1 MPVYEVDPYFLGLLT
16 KAGFNEDKARKV
28 YSSVLTNIKE
38 SILNSDPLEIAGLGT
53 FGQIEGANRQYFH
66 TAPVFQALM
75 ENLWVHSDRLTNKEI
90 LNIIYKTFSTNG
102 EIEIEATFQQLLA
115 NIVTEAAIEQA
126 ATMEATALSPEA
138 DLTGASLSDT
148 IIYKLPVQP
157 ISQEPATPPQEE
169 VIAPVATEVTEV
181 SEVVNIPR
189 DPLYSE
195 DSPTLLVRPDPIT
208 SETIEFEAQEE
219 TNTNRQTPDVAQP
232 LPEVTGS
239 TPLLIEAETIEPTIK
254 NATEVEADPNNVES
268 STTLENS
275 ITEELPAYETPQAPE
290 FETHYNLGIAY
301 TEMALYEMALQE
313 LEIAVVLVDA
323 HDDSQRSR
331 FMHCCNLLGQCYGA
345 LRKYAEAEKWL
356 INGLSSPK
364 YTESEY
370 KALRYDLG
378 LIYEAMGRVDKATE
392 AFLDVYA
399 LDINFRRVAQRLK
412 ALQTRYIKKSRGER
426 RVKLIPVIIRGRTIE
441 GERFEEEALIVNIS
455 RQGAG
460 LRSSRKLQ
468 SNSFI
473 ELRFPEAQRVKVAK
487 VVWCTPVNSPAGGY
501 QAGIM
506 IYNKPPKQS
515 S

>member
-1 MPVYEVDPYFLGLLT
+1 MPVYEIDPYFLGLLT

-53 FGQIEGANRQYFH
+53 FDQIEGAKRQYFH

-75 ENLWVHSDRLTNKEI
+75 ENLWQHSDRLTNKEI
-90 LNIIYKTFSTNG
+90 LNVIYKTFSTNG
-102 EIEIEATFQQLLA
+102 QIEIEATFQQLLA
-115 NIVTEAAIEQA
+115 NMAIEQA
-126 ATMEATALSPEA
+126 ATREATTLSTETNIA
-138 DLTGASLSDT
+138 DASLANT
-148 IIYKLPVQP
+148 VIYRLPSQS
-157 ISQEPATPPQEE
+157 ISQEHLPALQEKIT
-169 VIAPVATEVTEV
+169 VPEVTEV
-181 SEVVNIPR
+181 ANI
-189 DPLYSE
+189 
-195 DSPTLLVRPDPIT
+195 SPTLLIPPDPIT
-208 SETIEFEAQEE
+208 SETIEFQAQEQE
-219 TNTNRQTPDVAQP
+219 ASIDSQPIPALTTAMTIEAIEPATSNSIEVDTNNSNSLENV
-232 LPEVTGS
+232 VTGEM
-239 TPLLIEAETIEPTIK
+239 L
-254 NATEVEADPNNVES
+254 V
-268 STTLENS
+268 
-275 ITEELPAYETPQAPE
+275 YETPQAPE

-323 HDDSQRSR
+323 HDDSQRSH

-378 LIYEAMGRVDKATE
+378 LIYEAMGYVDKATE

-399 LDINFRRVAQRLK
+399 LDINFRRVAHRLK

-426 RVKLIPVIIRGRTIE
+426 LTKLIPVIIRGRTIE
-441 GERFEEEALIVNIS
+441 GERFEEEALIVDIS

-468 SNSFI
+468 ANSFI

-506 IYNKPPKQS
+506 IYNKPPNQS